1 MMRYIIAI
9 LLLTSTLSAQTK
21 WRQIERS
28 NIKWQVPAAF
38 DSIPG
43 VTGYA
48 SKYIGLQT
56 LVDTLG
62 IEFPSDIDS
71 LTYRNDTL
79 FLYIGSGYYFTII
92 EAGGGPFGSSDDGNV
107 AYWRADTLAGDTA
120 HYWDRTN
127 KRLGLNTKT
136 PESLLHV
143 KKNEFALPVAE
154 FDNPGT
160 NGKTVLIKHGSSSDG
175 RYPLQITTPAGS
187 SYFDG
192 RGYLGLGVSP
202 SYPLHIKNSSGISR
216 FENTNSNGDA
226 GFDLYHSSK
235 WWRIAMNAEG
245 GSTNNVH
252 FRDITGS
259 RYPLTLQ
266 SSNGYVGVLNITPGR
281 ELDVTG
287 RVRVSTLDT
296 DGSAPS
302 TNGTTKM
309 VITDGNGDLSFA
321 NIPSGGGIDSTI
333 LIGGWGIEAVES
345 PLNTWNLVADTTQ
358 VATLYDLTLKQDKLV
373 SGTNIK
379 TINST
384 TLLGSGNIT
393 AVTSVGTSAPLT
405 GGTITGTGTIGLS
418 YDNTYMGL
426 NGSSQLY
433 PLYNIATWNANQ
445 LRGSSIAVPF
455 TPSSGDVLTY
465 NGSAWA
471 PAAPSGGISGGT
483 TNYITKFTSATT
495 IGNSQLQDNGSTV
508 GLGIAPDAS
517 YKFKVGSGNVKIG
530 DATAG
535 TLNKLY
541 FGNGTNVYVGEDVA
555 DDRLYLRG
563 SSLSIQT
570 GGSLGSNGNVLTSNG
585 TTASWVAPPSTS
597 LSYVGTASPITLQ
610 PSGGGSIVRFLAGSN
625 ITLSRSGADMT
636 ISAVSGGGLTGSGTQ
651 NHVTVWS
658 ANNVLTG
665 LPSTITFGSLN
676 QGGVT
681 TYGDYVMI
689 DNSLGGDA
697 FLHDGDG
704 IDIVRSS
711 ANYAGYKLSQS
722 YGQLL
727 NSVNTGT
734 AITATDTKINFSG
747 SLNSGNISVNTAN
760 DNITLNQA
768 GDYEIE
774 FSTTLYTTNL
784 ATRRVYITM
793 YIGTSQQP
801 SVIEMIQDVGEN
813 KYASVSKSRLV
824 NGAAGEQISIQIR
837 YDNAVGSGNDIYYR
851 FPSLIIKRV
860 K

>member
-1 MMRYIIAI
+1 
-9 LLLTSTLSAQTK
+9 
-21 WRQIERS
+21 
-28 NIKWQVPAAF
+28 
-38 DSIPG
+38 
-43 VTGYA
+43 
-48 SKYIGLQT
+48 
-56 LVDTLG
+56 VDTLG

-92 EAGGGPFGSSDDGNV
+92 ETGGGPFGSSDDGNV

-187 SYFDG
+187 SYFDA

-202 SYPLHIKNSSGISR
+202 SYPLHVKNSSGISR
-216 FENTNSNGDA
+216 FENSNSNGDA

-266 SSNGYVGVLNITPGR
+266 SSNGYVGILNITPGR

-296 DGSAPS
+296 DGSAPG

-333 LIGGWGIEAVES
+333 IIGGWGIEAVES

-358 VATLYDLTLKQDKLV
+358 VATQYDLTLKQDKLV

-433 PLYNIATWNANQ
+433 PLYNVATWNAYQ

-455 TPSSGDVLTY
+455 SPTSGDVLTY

-541 FGNGTNVYVGEDVA
+541 FGDGTFVYVGEDVA

-570 GGSLGSNGNVLTSNG
+570 GGSVGANGNVLTSNG
-585 TTASWVAPPSTS
+585 TTASWVAPAATS
-597 LSYVGTASPITLQ
+597 LSYAGTASPITLQ
-610 PSGGGSIVRFLAGSN
+610 PSGGGSNVRFLAGSN
-625 ITLSRSGADMT
+625 ITLSRSGTDMT
-636 ISAVSGGGLTGSGTQ
+636 ISAAGGGGVPGTGAAGQVTFWTAPSGVPTLSGSSSFFWD
-651 NHVTVWS
+651 NGNVRLGLGTAAPTRLLDVNGSVRFRSVIYDSNNNGGTVGDNIASNGIGAWYWQHDG
-658 ANNVLTG
+658 NY
-665 LPSTITFGSLN
+665 TFGQMSVDGNNSMSLS
-676 QGGVT
+676 T
-681 TYGDYVMI
+681 TFSTLDFTA
-689 DNSLGGDA
+689 SE
-697 FLHDGDG
+697 
-704 IDIVRSS
+704 SS
-711 ANYAGYKLSQS
+711 NTTVDVATNNRITVPAAGTYEF
-722 YGQLL
+722 
-727 NSVNTGT
+727 T
-734 AITATDTKINFSG
+734 FSG
-747 SLNSGNISVNTAN
+747 SFKADATNQYEIRIHKNGTSVARSQMLFNVANTAHYYPVSKTYIATLAAN
-760 DNITLNQA
+760 DYVDLRIKVA
-768 GDYEIE
+768 SG
-774 FSTTLYTTNL
+774 TT
-784 ATRRVYITM
+784 TM
-793 YIGTSQQP
+793 YY
-801 SVIEMIQDVGEN
+801 EMPVMTV
-813 KYASVSKSRLV
+813 KRL
-824 NGAAGEQISIQIR
+824 
-837 YDNAVGSGNDIYYR
+837 
-851 FPSLIIKRV
+851 K
-860 K
+860 

>member
-62 IEFPSDIDS
+62 IQFPSDIDS

-187 SYFDG
+187 SYFDA

-202 SYPLHIKNSSGISR
+202 SYPLHVKNASGISR

-245 GSTNNVH
+245 GSANNVH

-266 SSNGYVGVLNITPGR
+266 SSNGYVGILNITPGR

-296 DGSAPS
+296 DGSAPG

-358 VATLYDLTLKQDKLV
+358 VATQYDLTLKQDKLV

-433 PLYNIATWNANQ
+433 PLYNVATWNAYQ

-455 TPSSGDVLTY
+455 SPTNGDVLTY

-483 TNYITKFTSATT
+483 ANYITKFTSATT
-495 IGNSQLQDNGSTV
+495 IGNSQLRDDGTTV
-508 GLGIAPDAS
+508 GLGIAPNAS
-517 YKFKVGSGNVKIG
+517 YKFNVGSGNMKIG
-530 DATAG
+530 DASTSS

-541 FGNGTNVYVGEDVA
+541 FGDGTFVYVGEDVA

-563 SSLSIQT
+563 GTLSIQT
-570 GGSLGSNGNVLTSNG
+570 GGSLGTNGQVLTSNG
-585 TTASWVAPPSTS
+585 TTASWVTPAAATATNLTYTGTSSPVTLNSSTGS
-597 LSYVGTASPITLQ
+597 DVTITGGT
-610 PSGGGSIVRFLAGSN
+610 G
-625 ITLSRSGADMT
+625 ITLSATGSNLT
-636 ISAVSGGGLTGSGTQ
+636 ISSAAGGTTNLSYGALNTGG
-651 NHVTVWS
+651 
-658 ANNVLTG
+658 A
-665 LPSTITFGSLN
+665 
-676 QGGVT
+676 T
-681 TYGDYVMI
+681 TYGDYILV
-689 DNSLGGDA
+689 DNSAGSDVY
-697 FLHDGDG
+697 LHEGDG
-704 IDIVRSS
+704 LDILRSS

-722 YGQLL
+722 YSSM
-727 NSVNTGT
+727 SVAAGT
-734 AITATDTKINFSG
+734 TTAVPSTATKVNFTAATTNGNITASTT
-747 SLNSGNISVNTAN
+747 N
-760 DNITLNQA
+760 DNATVTSG
-768 GDYEIE
+768 GDYEINVHIRI
-774 FSTTLYTTNL
+774 SGTTTRPIFAQIYKNGSAQNL
-784 ATRRVYITM
+784 AAQLDYRGIESFLSITGIVSLLSSDVIDVRIN
-793 YIGTSQQP
+793 YQTGTGTDLNYFYP
-801 SVIEMIQDVGEN
+801 I
-813 KYASVSKSRLV
+813 
-824 NGAAGEQISIQIR
+824 
-837 YDNAVGSGNDIYYR
+837 
-851 FPSLIIKRV
+851 FTIKRL